1 MDWYFGS
8 GINELVV
15 PKYQEL
21 SDRLPSPDSWSKW
34 GIGAF
39 RSPNKCF
46 VMDSNL
52 KEQELDLDA
61 NSLCNEVELDAFH
74 DKDQSS
80 GSSICEGLSEKY
92 FQRRSPSD
100 DRPDSKLDDLA
111 GFEQMND
118 IFLSSLLEDLP
129 DTETI
134 DESFYFSPVSQCGVM
149 PGDNLDSQ
157 CVRTDA
163 NDTVGRPM
171 HLKRNTFSSL
181 MGWDN
186 RDTTALQFLPCNSDQ
201 IDCPPVKGPFGEDK
215 VSCEQ
220 HSMTGNFGKET
231 SPEECVLQELE
242 MVMAQ
247 LTEKTRICF
256 RDALYRL
263 AKNSKQHDMATEREA
278 GYVDMEKPP
287 PWTPH
292 DMTMRTGGKK
302 AMESETNAIDRAIA
316 NLMFNELNFSTSE
329 HSSAA
334 SVNSSGGVVGDNA
347 PPVNSKQ
354 NVARS
359 TRPTNYS
366 LNQPKIRHVPLQS
379 ISPDDAEVPKLAQTD
394 LLQATN
400 LHTDFSR
407 NTTEYTEKI

>member
-118 IFLSSLLEDLP
+118 IFL
-129 DTETI
+129 
-134 DESFYFSPVSQCGVM
+134 Y
-149 PGDNLDSQ
+149 
-157 CVRTDA
+157 
-163 NDTVGRPM
+163 
-171 HLKRNTFSSL
+171 KRNFWNL
-181 MGWDN
+181 LDLLHVGILL
-186 RDTTALQFLPCNSDQ
+186 TAL
-201 IDCPPVKGPFGEDK
+201 
-215 VSCEQ
+215 
-220 HSMTGNFGKET
+220 T
-231 SPEECVLQELE
+231 
-242 MVMAQ
+242 MA
-247 LTEKTRICF
+247 L
-256 RDALYRL
+256 
-263 AKNSKQHDMATEREA
+263 SEA
-278 GYVDMEKPP
+278 Q
-287 PWTPH
+287 W
-292 DMTMRTGGKK
+292 
-302 AMESETNAIDRAIA
+302 
-316 NLMFNELNFSTSE
+316 
-329 HSSAA
+329 
-334 SVNSSGGVVGDNA
+334 
-347 PPVNSKQ
+347 
-354 NVARS
+354 
-359 TRPTNYS
+359 
-366 LNQPKIRHVPLQS
+366 
-379 ISPDDAEVPKLAQTD
+379 KL
-394 LLQATN
+394 
-400 LHTDFSR
+400 DFSMFILLGGLKPQPQKLVQEVMLSLAFI
-407 NTTEYTEKI
+407 N